1 MGCRNGDEDELM
13 VLMVRNVDYAKL
25 EIILHLELQVF
36 VGLRFFLGF
45 YGGGRV
51 FAYVHSGNVDPQS
64 WN

>member
-36 VGLRFFLGF
+36 VGLRFF
-45 YGGGRV
+45 
-51 FAYVHSGNVDPQS
+51 
-64 WN
+64 